1 MNQMWPIILGAVAIY
16 SIFMGARILFTGRL
30 TEREEAQLK
39 GFSNKGARTYKL
51 AYAIISIVGG
61 LLVAAVAVVRLLE
74 NFKVLGDT
82 FVLRMVILGVA
93 IVVGL
98 SMIFI
103 RNACKKMTDDE

>member
-51 AYAIISIVGG
+51 AYAIISVGG